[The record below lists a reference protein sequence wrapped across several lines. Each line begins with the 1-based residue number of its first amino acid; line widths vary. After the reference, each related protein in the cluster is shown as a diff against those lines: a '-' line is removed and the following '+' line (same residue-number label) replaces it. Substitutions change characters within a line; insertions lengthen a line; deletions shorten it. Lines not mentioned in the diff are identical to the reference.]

1 MAKLG
6 GRASY
11 GKGDFVENISA
22 AKTLT
27 PGDSGKVFT
36 ITQSSAFAISLPKAA
51 DAGVGW
57 NAKFLLT
64 TAGSFAVTIEPDSSE
79 DTLIGMVVSAAGSE
93 SGDQSA
99 ESGVDVISFINGA
112 APGDFVELLC
122 DGSNFYVSGM
132 IHDSAHIT
140 IV

>member
-6 GRASY
+6 GQAGY
-11 GKGDFVENISA
+11 GKGHFVENISA

-27 PGDSGKVFT
+27 TGDSGKVFT
-36 ITQSSAFAISLPKAA
+36 ITQSSAFAISLPKAS

-57 NAKFLLT
+57 NAKFIIT

-99 ESGVDVISFINGA
+99 ESGVDVLSFINGA
-112 APGDFVELLC
+112 AAGDWVELLC

-132 IHDSAHIT
+132 IHDSAHVT

>member
-6 GRASY
+6 GQAGY
-11 GKGDFVENISA
+11 GKGHFVENISA

-27 PGDSGKVFT
+27 TGDSGKVFT
-36 ITQSSAFAISLPKAA
+36 ITQSSAFAISLPKAS

-57 NAKFLLT
+57 NAKFIIT

-99 ESGVDVISFINGA
+99 ESGVDVLSFINGA
-112 APGDFVELLC
+112 AAGDLSL
-122 DGSNFYVSGM
+122 
-132 IHDSAHIT
+132 IHI
-140 IV
+140 